1 VDLRGA
7 GDWGSQLGRRLV
19 VELPPPR
26 HRDAHRRAGGARSQ
40 GPGTLLGA
48 TPVLHSAIMPTQH
61 RRHAITETPPVKA
74 ALDELREQ
82 LGDAR
87 IDFGE
92 LVTLGAHQKVAQLRA
107 TRDDTTAR
115 RRALA
120 ERLRR
125 RDIPVDRA
133 AADEVRRAGWARP

>member
-1 VDLRGA
+1 MLRA
-7 GDWGSQLGRRLV
+7 VGRC
-19 VELPPPR
+19 
-26 HRDAHRRAGGARSQ
+26 D
-40 GPGTLLGA
+40 TGA
-48 TPVLHSAIMPTQH
+48 TLVRVPTQH

-87 IDFGE
+87 IEFGE
-92 LVTLGAHQKVAQLRA
+92 LVILGARQKVAQLRA
-107 TRDDTTAR
+107 ARDDTASR

-120 ERLRR
+120 ERIRR